1 MEAFPEF
8 IHRNVLHR
16 LPVGMA
22 LHPIGNAPYVRRFA
36 TERKWVTLLDTPL
49 TLAVSVPPIAL
60 THHATFV
67 VRYWRKQKLVGCY
80 HHPSSYLPQRAIGT
94 IPHFSAA
101 VNVKNKKRGFPRKFM
116 EV

>member
-60 THHATFV
+60 SHCAAYRCPEPAKAKV
-67 VRYWRKQKLVGCY
+67 CWIV
-80 HHPSSYLPQRAIGT
+80 SSSLLLNP
-94 IPHFSAA
+94 PF
-101 VNVKNKKRGFPRKFM
+101 
-116 EV
+116 